1 MDREAWRAA
10 IHGVAK
16 SQIWLSDWSDL
27 IWSDT
32 IFGITTLRIYRTIST
47 VAKHIHTKFA
57 AALILSI
64 LNKILYM
71 CESNIGT
78 KFDSSN
84 INNLNMEIAHT
95 GTTKLINTL
104 RNKAHEKNF
113 RELLENT
120 DILKIYQCLLFAT
133 VRKHCKN
140 SEIDKY
146 TEHCIKPSG
155 YFCLFLS
162 VTYGQSINCK

>member
-1 MDREAWRAA
+1 
-10 IHGVAK
+10 
-16 SQIWLSDWSDL
+16 
-27 IWSDT
+27 
-32 IFGITTLRIYRTIST
+32 
-47 VAKHIHTKFA
+47 
-57 AALILSI
+57 
-64 LNKILYM
+64 M

-84 INNLNMEIAHT
+84 VNNLNVEIAHT

-120 DILKIYQCLLFAT
+120 DICKIYQFLLFAS

-140 SEIDKY
+140 LKLTNI
-146 TEHCIKPSG
+146 
-155 YFCLFLS
+155 
-162 VTYGQSINCK
+162 QSILLNPHVISAFSSLWPM

>member
-1 MDREAWRAA
+1 MKIYWR
-10 IHGVAK
+10 
-16 SQIWLSDWSDL
+16 
-27 IWSDT
+27 
-32 IFGITTLRIYRTIST
+32 IST
-47 VAKHIHTKFA
+47 IAKHIHTKFA

-64 LNKILYM
+64 LNKILYI

-78 KFDSSN
+78 NFDSSN
-84 INNLNMEIAHT
+84 INNLNLEIAHT

-104 RNKAHEKNF
+104 RNKALEKNF

-120 DILKIYQCLLFAT
+120 DICKMYQCLLFAS

-146 TEHCIKPSG
+146 TEHSIKSSG
-155 YFCLFLS
+155 YLCLFLS